1 MRLDQSFVKKKVII
15 PWYDS
20 ETLCIFTIVL
30 LFIFFFFGV
39 AGISVVNQNPE
50 YFKNLWVPVLVAAM
64 SGSLILSITIR
75 LIKRYTYK
83 FPKK

>member
-20 ETLCIFTIVL
+20 EMLCIFTIVL
-30 LFIFFFFGV
+30 LFIFFFFGI

-50 YFKNLWVPVLVAAM
+50 YFEHLWVPVLVAAM
-64 SGSLILSITIR
+64 SGGLILSITIR